1 MKNGSRVIISI
12 QFQSM
17 QIISK
22 IHSNNVH
29 VVLTKI
35 RLKPYRKK
43 KQLPT

>member
-29 VVLTKI
+29 VLTKI